1 MGLFTLHAIA
11 LCLLFI
17 RPSKVGF
24 PIGILLRGI
33 SHNCSREFY
42 RARISEQVKSTC
54 VGNPNVKP

>member
-17 RPSKVGF
+17 RPCKVGF

-33 SHNCSREFY
+33 AHNCSRGVY
-42 RARISEQVKSTC
+42 RARNCAQVKSTC